1 MKLRNSVLYMASN
14 DFNFV
19 YSLYAIKNG
28 FFWKIFLF
36 LFNRSAPLIYEHDSL
51 LFLFPFFISIEED
64 HEILIDRSRVSRRFH
79 LFIYRSTQKS
89 ISTIFK
95 NPTKMTY
102 LTKHIENDELVF
114 NRERKSTVTNTVLH
128 YLC

>member
-1 MKLRNSVLYMASN
+1 
-14 DFNFV
+14 
-19 YSLYAIKNG
+19 
-28 FFWKIFLF
+28 
-36 LFNRSAPLIYEHDSL
+36 
-51 LFLFPFFISIEED
+51 
-64 HEILIDRSRVSRRFH
+64 VSRRFH